1 MNLTNNKPKACL
13 QFSEFEFIQSLLQS
27 IVQRFKLLQAGV
39 GGTQRTE
46 VLDTLILSLGA
57 MINLTEHSD
66 EARRN
71 VDDGGDLV
79 ESLVKIFVE
88 GSART
93 TEVSIFFES
102 FPAASIDKIQAASME
117 ETQANVPI
125 GYLSVLLGNICLN
138 ETTRTKVRAHLPG
151 GHLHTLTDKI
161 KEFVHVHEDANRT
174 AKEYEGEE
182 GQETWQNYTARI
194 MLVAQELEKAA
205 A

>member
-1 MNLTNNKPKACL
+1 
-13 QFSEFEFIQSLLQS
+13 
-27 IVQRFKLLQAGV
+27 
-39 GGTQRTE
+39 
-46 VLDTLILSLGA
+46 

-102 FPAASIDKIQAASME
+102 LPAASTDKIQAASME

-125 GYLSVLLGNICLN
+125 GYLSVLLGNTCLN
-138 ETTRTKVRAHLPG
+138 ETTRAKVRAHLPSG
-151 GHLHTLTDKI
+151 QLHTLVDKI